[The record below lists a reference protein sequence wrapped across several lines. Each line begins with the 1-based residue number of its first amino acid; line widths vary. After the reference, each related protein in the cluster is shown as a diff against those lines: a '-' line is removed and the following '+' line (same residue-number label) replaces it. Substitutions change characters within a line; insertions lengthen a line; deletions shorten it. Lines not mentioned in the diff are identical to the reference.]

1 MIGCRIRQAQSDSK
15 GSGRLASDRLIPAG
29 DTSRVAT
36 MRIALTGD
44 VMLGR
49 LVDQYVIQNRSVRPE
64 ALWGDVLS
72 IMLSA
77 DCRLVN
83 LECVISSQGT
93 EWHPTTKAFH
103 FRARPRA
110 IDFLSAA
117 KINGVT
123 LANNHVLDY
132 GPEALLDCFT
142 VLDQAGIKR
151 TGAGA
156 TIEEARAPLVLDL
169 PEGRVAVVAL
179 TDNEPDWEATKTKP
193 GVNYVA
199 YGNRGLK
206 EPYRLRV
213 TQALLLARRQAGLV
227 IVSAHVGPNWGVPSR
242 EIQALAHELI
252 DMGADLYWGHSN
264 HTPQGIELYKGKAIL
279 YSTGD
284 FIDDYMIDT
293 DERNDLSFL
302 FMLEVEQG
310 RLARVRLYPTCIE
323 DLRIRVASERERQ
336 FLFETMEGK
345 CKAFGTLMGVEGQ
358 VGTITVK

>member
-1 MIGCRIRQAQSDSK
+1 
-15 GSGRLASDRLIPAG
+15 
-29 DTSRVAT
+29 

-64 ALWGDVLS
+64 ALWGDVLP
-72 IMLSA
+72 IMLYA

-93 EWHPTTKAFH
+93 EWHPTMKAFH
-103 FRARPRA
+103 FRAWPRA

-132 GPEALLDCFT
+132 GPEALLEC
-142 VLDQAGIKR
+142 VQLLDQAGIKR
-151 TGAGA
+151 MGAGA
-156 TIEEARAPLVLDL
+156 TIEEALAPLVLDL
-169 PEGRVAVVAL
+169 PEGRVAVMAL
-179 TDNEPDWEATKTKP
+179 TDNESEWEATKTKP

-199 YGNRGLK
+199 YSDCGLK
-206 EPYRLRV
+206 EPYRTRL
-213 TQALLLARRQAGLV
+213 THTLLSARRQAGLV
-227 IVSAHVGPNWGVPSR
+227 IVSAHVGPNWGAPSR

-264 HTPQGIELYKGKAIL
+264 HTPQGIELYKGRAIL

-284 FIDDYMIDT
+284 FIDDYMVDK

-302 FMLEVEQG
+302 FMLETEGGHIARIRLHPTCVDDLG
-310 RLARVRLYPTCIE
+310 VRLAN
-323 DLRIRVASERERQ
+323 ERERQ
-336 FLFETMEGK
+336 FLFGTMEGK

-358 VGTITVK
+358 VGTIAVK

>member
-1 MIGCRIRQAQSDSK
+1 M
-15 GSGRLASDRLIPAG
+15 
-29 DTSRVAT
+29 

-64 ALWGDVLS
+64 ALWGDVLP
-72 IMLSA
+72 IMLAA
-77 DCRLVN
+77 DCRLTN
-83 LECVISSQGT
+83 LECVISDRGE

-103 FRARPRA
+103 FRGRPRT

-117 KINGVT
+117 KVNGVT

-142 VLDQAGIKR
+142 LLDQAGIKR

-156 TIEEARAPLVLDL
+156 TIEEALAPLVLDL

-179 TDNEPDWEATKTKP
+179 TDNEPEWEATKTKP

-199 YGNRGLK
+199 YNDRGLK
-206 EPYRLRV
+206 EPYRSRL
-213 TQALLLARRQAGLV
+213 TQALLSARRQADLV
-227 IVSAHVGPNWGVPSR
+227 IVSAHVGPNWGAPSKD
-242 EIQALAHELI
+242 IQALAHDLI
-252 DMGADLYWGHSN
+252 DMGVDLYWGHSN
-264 HTPQGIELYKGKAIL
+264 HTPQGIELYKGKVIL

-284 FIDDYMIDT
+284 FVDDYMIDK

-302 FMLEVEQG
+302 FMLELEGGQIARI
-310 RLARVRLYPTCIE
+310 RLHPTCIE
-323 DLRIRVASERERQ
+323 DLGVRLANEQERG
-336 FLFETMEGK
+336 FLVRTMQAK
-345 CKAFGTLMGVEGQ
+345 CKAFGTVLSVEGQ
-358 VGTITVK
+358 VGTITVN

>member
-1 MIGCRIRQAQSDSK
+1 
-15 GSGRLASDRLIPAG
+15 
-29 DTSRVAT
+29 

-49 LVDQYVIQNRSVRPE
+49 LVDQYAIQNRSVRPE
-64 ALWGDVLS
+64 ALWGDVLP
-72 IMLSA
+72 IMLTA

-83 LECVISSQGT
+83 LECVVSSQGT

-132 GPEALLDCFT
+132 GPEALLDCFRL
-142 VLDQAGIKR
+142 LDHAGIKR

-156 TIEEARAPLVLDL
+156 MIEEALAPLVLDL
-169 PEGRVAVVAL
+169 PEGRVAIVAL
-179 TDNEPDWEATKTKP
+179 TDNEPEWEATKTKP

-206 EPYRLRV
+206 EPYRTRL
-213 TQALLLARRQAGLV
+213 THALLSARRQADLV
-227 IVSAHVGPNWGVPSR
+227 IVSAHVGPNWGAPSR
-242 EIQALAHELI
+242 EIQALAHGLI

-264 HTPQGIELYKGKAIL
+264 HTPQGIELYQGKAIL

-284 FIDDYMIDT
+284 FVDDYMVDT

-302 FMLEVEQG
+302 FMLESEHG
-310 RLARVRLYPTCIE
+310 RIARLVLHPTCIE
-323 DLRIRVASERERQ
+323 DLGVRLASDRETS
-336 FLFETMEGK
+336 FLKKSMNRKCET
-345 CKAFGTLMGVEGQ
+345 LGVEIAFENHIGI
-358 VGTITVK
+358 VAIK